1 MQVSSGNELHES
13 IYLLMVQVTIRK
25 ARVLCVSKEYH
36 IQKRDFKYTVKLSKI
51 FNKCHKKIVGTNKLN
66 SYLFCT
72 WPQKLV
78 REGSTN

>member
-1 MQVSSGNELHES
+1 
-13 IYLLMVQVTIRK
+13 MVQVTIRK

-72 WPQKLV
+72 
-78 REGSTN
+78 